1 MKTRVTY
8 TLVVEIEDAASRGGD
23 IDNEQYA
30 IAWVMDEPQAHVKL
44 DGSNLTVTSERVSE

>member
-23 IDNEQYA
+23 MDNEQYA
-30 IAWVMDEPQAHVKL
+30 IEWVMDEPQAHIKQ
-44 DGSNLTVTSERVSE
+44 DGSNLAITTERVGE